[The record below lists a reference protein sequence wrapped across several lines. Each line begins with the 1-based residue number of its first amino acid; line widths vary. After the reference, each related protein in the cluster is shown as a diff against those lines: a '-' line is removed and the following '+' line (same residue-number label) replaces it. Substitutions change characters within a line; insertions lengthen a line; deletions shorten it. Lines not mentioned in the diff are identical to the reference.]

1 MVQLCM
7 RVLYTCSLGMD
18 HTFWNPLTV
27 KVSHL
32 FNVHI
37 VLGRVKEGKG
47 RERERERVSK
57 IVRALEKIT
66 IIG

>member
-1 MVQLCM
+1 
-7 RVLYTCSLGMD
+7 MD

-37 VLGRVKEGKG
+37 VLGSVKEGKG
-47 RERERERVSK
+47 RERERISK

>member
-1 MVQLCM
+1 
-7 RVLYTCSLGMD
+7 MD

-47 RERERERVSK
+47 REGKGERERESVK
-57 IVRALEKIT
+57 L
-66 IIG
+66 